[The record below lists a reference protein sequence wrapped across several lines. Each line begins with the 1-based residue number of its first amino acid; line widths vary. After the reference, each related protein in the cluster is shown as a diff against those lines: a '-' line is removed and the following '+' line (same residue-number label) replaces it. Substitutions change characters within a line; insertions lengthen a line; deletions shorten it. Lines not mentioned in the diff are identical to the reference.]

1 MGGNKTKAAQL
12 LRLVQI
18 SVFKYQELFAPLAMA
33 CVEQFYSGTEAM
45 VWGMG
50 SVKGWIES

>member
-1 MGGNKTKAAQL
+1 MGSNKTKAAQL

-45 VWGMG
+45 VTWWAWG
-50 SVKGWIES
+50 V